1 MRRSGAALTAVGTA
15 SLASTSAAAQ
25 TSSDSERSGFDEFL
39 MMLAG
44 IQGEL
49 DSRIQ
54 RAVGDRSDAKTAAT
68 NAQEEFNAHSGE
80 WVDYINEHA
89 SLSGDIQVVALEYV
103 PNPESE
109 PSDTHTDYLV
119 TEYDGEQYTSAEIVE
134 STDRTVDET
143 VRLES
148 IAAENADDELATAYE
163 DFVSEDKPPSGRHLA
178 YLAGKYRYG
187 SQHVTTTILGD
198 DLGGDA

>member
-15 SLASTSAAAQ
+15 SLASTTASAQ
-25 TSSDSERSGFDEFL
+25 SSSEDYSTLEQAL
-39 MMLAG
+39 MTLAG
-44 IQGEL
+44 IQGEI
-49 DSRIQ
+49 DSRVE
-54 RAVGDRSDAKTAAT
+54 RAIGDRSNAETAAT
-68 NAQEEFNAHSGE
+68 NAQEEFNAHSDE

-89 SLSGDIQVVALEYV
+89 SLSGDIQVVELEYV
-103 PNPESE
+103 PNPEAK
-109 PSDTHTDYLV
+109 PDDVHTDYLE
-119 TEYDGEQYTSAEIVE
+119 TTYDGEEYMSAEIVDE
-134 STDRTVDET
+134 TDREVDET

-148 IAAENADDELATAYE
+148 IAAENADDELAYAYE
-163 DFVSEDKPPSGRHLA
+163 EFVSQNNPPSERHLA